1 MSTWKCGIRLREC
14 SHFVIG
20 LLDSSI
26 CMFDM
31 SFFLLLKNIF
41 WDKKNDMKSNETRE
55 MCIGGSV
62 GTEAGSQTVPP
73 APLAAAR
80 AAAHG
85 ERQPPIT
92 ARLW

>member
-1 MSTWKCGIRLREC
+1 
-14 SHFVIG
+14 
-20 LLDSSI
+20 
-26 CMFDM
+26 MFDM